1 MLILVLQINWN
12 YIYVNLY
19 LIIHETYI
27 DIWSIDIVRVRYTFF
42 GLKNHT
48 VVIIWKKK
56 ILSIKIIFKIFSCWS
71 KCCFNTPYK
80 LNYYIAW
87 YEYIISFIHKL
98 INDKLNV
105 KVFELKTKNMQS
117 KIDKWY
123 AKKFYNQ
130 SKSNLKFTLLSSD
143 L

>member
-1 MLILVLQINWN
+1 MKHWYSQSQVHLLRAQESHGCDHL
-12 YIYVNLY
+12 
-19 LIIHETYI
+19 
-27 DIWSIDIVRVRYTFF
+27 
-42 GLKNHT
+42 
-48 VVIIWKKK
+48 KKK
-56 ILSIKIIFKIFSCWS
+56 IFYQLKSFSKYFHVEVG

-130 SKSNLKFTLLSSD
+130 SKSNLKILLSSD
-143 L
+143 LIFV